1 MNKLYTIAVLTA
13 LLIYIPLLNAHCCHD
28 NKGRTVS
35 FTEAVSVENQHEQTL
50 VEQQLAEQQRI
61 EVEEQEAIDDIRFRI
76 VVNGKYGFCD
86 KDGRIVVEPRYD
98 YATDFSEG
106 LARVFIGKT
115 SDCSEDFSGKWG
127 FIDKDGNVVIKIQ
140 YDFLE
145 NFSKGLAFVWIG
157 DRMGFIDKTGKFMK
171 KPLEYSDGLA
181 MKSGKDY
188 KYGFVNKEEQFV
200 INPQYYDAGDFSE
213 GLARV
218 QMEKWGYI
226 DHRGRYV
233 IQPQYDE
240 AGDFSEGLAKVAI
253 KNGYTSSGDD
263 VYNYGFIDK
272 NGNFVISPK
281 YNYAEDFSNGLAK
294 VFIGEVDY
302 IGWKTGKWGVI
313 NKEGTVVANIKYDD
327 LGDFSDGLAY
337 AKIGGRYG
345 FIDEKGEMVIPPQ
358 FEVPICLFSY
368 DCWGSMNFSEGL
380 ARVFVKGKYGFI
392 DKKGGFV
399 TEPKFENATDFC
411 NGVAYV
417 KVNGKLGCIDK
428 TGNYIVV
435 PRFAPVWDPDTC
447 EGD

>member
-13 LLIYIPLLNAHCCHD
+13 LLIYIPLLNALCCHD

-35 FTEAVSVENQHEQTL
+35 FTQTSSVENQHEQTL

-61 EVEEQEAIDDIRFRI
+61 EVEEQEAINDIRFRI

-86 KDGRIVVEPRYD
+86 KDGRVVVEPQYD

-115 SDCSEDFSGKWG
+115 SDCSEQFSGKWG
-127 FIDKDGNVVIKIQ
+127 FIDIDGNVVIKIQ
-140 YDFLE
+140 YDFVE
-145 NFSKGLAFVWIG
+145 NFSKGLAFVGMG
-157 DRMGFIDKTGKFMK
+157 DRVGFIDKTGKFMK
-171 KPLEYSDGLA
+171 ERLVFSDGLA
-181 MKSGKDY
+181 KKSGKDY
-188 KYGFVNKEEQFV
+188 KFGFVDNEERFV
-200 INPQYYDAGDFSE
+200 INPQYDDAGDFSE

-218 QMEKWGYI
+218 GIGDWNMAKWGYI
-226 DHRGRYV
+226 DNRGHYV

-253 KNGYTSSGDD
+253 INGYTSSGDD

-302 IGWKTGKWGVI
+302 MGWKTGKWGVI

-358 FEVPICLFSY
+358 FEEPYNSVGFF
-368 DCWGSMNFSEGL
+368 DFSEGL

-392 DKKGGFV
+392 DKKGSFV
-399 TEPKFENATDFC
+399 AEPKFEYATDFC

-428 TGNYIVV
+428 TGNYIVA